1 MNRGD
6 IWMINLGGKIGTR
19 PIVVLTRQNVL
30 QYLNKVTV
38 AEIATKGKG
47 YPTEVFIGQKANLQE
62 PSLVQADNLH
72 TVPQKK
78 LERYVGTLD
87 KQTMLEISRKVVL
100 ALELESCFYETQNP

>member
-19 PIVVLTRQNVL
+19 PIVILTRQNVL

-38 AEIATKGKG
+38 AEITTRGKG

-62 PSLVQADNLH
+62 SSFVQADNLH

-78 LERYVGTLD
+78 LEKYLGTLD
-87 KQTMLEISRKVVL
+87 KQTMLEVSRKVVL
-100 ALELESCFYETQNP
+100 ALELESCFYDG

>member
-19 PIVVLTRQNVL
+19 PIVILTRQNVL

-38 AEIATKGKG
+38 AEITTRGKG

-62 PSLVQADNLH
+62 PSFVQAGNLH

-78 LERYVGTLD
+78 LEKYMGTLD
-87 KQTMLEISRKVVL
+87 KQTMLEVSQKVVL
-100 ALELESCFYETQNP
+100 ALELESCFYET

>member
-38 AEIATKGKG
+38 AEITTKGKG

-62 PSLVQADNLH
+62 PSFVQADNLH
-72 TVPQKK
+72 TVPPKK
-78 LERYVGTLD
+78 MEKYVGTLD
-87 KQTMLEISRKVVL
+87 KQTMLEVSRKVVL
-100 ALELESCFYETQNP
+100 ALELESCFYES

>member
-38 AEIATKGKG
+38 AEVTTKGKG
-47 YPTEVFIGQKANLQE
+47 YPTEVFIGQKANLQK
-62 PSLVQADNLH
+62 PSFVQADNLH
-72 TVPQKK
+72 TVPQKR

-87 KQTMLEISRKVVL
+87 KQIMLEISRKVVL
-100 ALELESCFYETQNP
+100 AQELESCLYES